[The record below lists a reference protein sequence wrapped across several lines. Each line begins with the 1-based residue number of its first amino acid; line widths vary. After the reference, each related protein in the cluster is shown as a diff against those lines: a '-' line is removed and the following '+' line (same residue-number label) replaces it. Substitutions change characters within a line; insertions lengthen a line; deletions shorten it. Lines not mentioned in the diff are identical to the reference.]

1 MSWYPFQFVK
11 IVSEIRI
18 HLILLTQY
26 FRIKFLFLLARSLL
40 LHFIAEFNYRQ
51 MEEVDSNIQPL
62 LKKIFQKF
70 DECEN
75 CTTVAI
81 QMKNSIKNTTIASY
95 AKTAVENYMVNESSN
110 ETSKLKVLTYIS
122 AANNL
127 LHPRKRNLH
136 NSNMDFLRRF
146 IFYSMTFSIFYEEN
160 FFLEIEKNMFV
171 WDFTVD
177 MFCCFAKHLQARVK
191 SKGNF

>member
-1 MSWYPFQFVK
+1 M
-11 IVSEIRI
+11 
-18 HLILLTQY
+18 
-26 FRIKFLFLLARSLL
+26 

-95 AKTAVENYMVNESSN
+95 AKTAVENYVVNESSN

-127 LHPRKRNLH
+127 
-136 NSNMDFLRRF
+136 
-146 IFYSMTFSIFYEEN
+146 
-160 FFLEIEKNMFV
+160 
-171 WDFTVD
+171 
-177 MFCCFAKHLQARVK
+177 
-191 SKGNF
+191 